1 MSRKEKPSKIPPVNG
16 LGWRGFILLA
26 GVGERPI
33 NCNLLVEVLLL
44 VSK

>member
-1 MSRKEKPSKIPPVNG
+1 MVVIDSAREWIGVEDI
-16 LGWRGFILLA
+16 ILLA

-44 VSK
+44 ASK